1 MEERVSITLSFCEKC
16 GSKVSSRNEVCSKCG
31 TFPYQDD
38 RNFRTESNIPDEL
51 HYDDWS
57 DELYKKFDEWLES
70 SNVVN
75 YCKDCGMSVEEVE
88 KFDFNVIV
96 DENTGEVISENN
108 HPCNPNSPI
117 FE

>member
-31 TFPYQDD
+31 TLPYQDD
-38 RNFRTESNIPDEL
+38 RKFFDENN
-51 HYDDWS
+51 YPIEDVGEWS
-57 DELYKKFDEWLES
+57 DELNQKFDDWVEKGTTI
-70 SNVVN
+70 NF
-75 YCKDCGMSVEEVE
+75 CKDCGMSVEEVE
-88 KFDFNVIV
+88 KFNFNDIV
-96 DENTGEVISENN
+96 DENTGEVITENN